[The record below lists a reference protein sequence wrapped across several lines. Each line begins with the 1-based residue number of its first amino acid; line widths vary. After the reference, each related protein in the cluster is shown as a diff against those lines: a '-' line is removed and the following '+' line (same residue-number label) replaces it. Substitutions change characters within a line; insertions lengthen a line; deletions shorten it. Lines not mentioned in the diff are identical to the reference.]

1 MSRPGDNYY
10 KIGISLVWQVYICVE
25 QLNLTNWEVC
35 DRLSVMKIVV
45 APDSFKGSVTA
56 LQAAN
61 AIEQGLRRVF
71 PDAVIDKIPM
81 ADGGEGTVQ
90 SLVDATG
97 GNIQTQ
103 RVIGPLG
110 NEVEAEYGILA
121 DEQTA
126 VIEMASASGLT
137 LVPTDKRNPLLT
149 TTYGTGQLI
158 RGALK
163 AGCRRLIIGIGG
175 SATNDGGTGMAEAL
189 GVQFLNADGNPI
201 KRGGGGLD
209 ELESIDI
216 TSIHPAIAE
225 TETVVACDVN
235 NPLTGPE
242 GASYVYG
249 PQKGATPEMV
259 DTLDT
264 NLKHYNKVLTQ
275 TYGQSFDDIP
285 GAGAAGGL
293 GAGLMAFLNAELKLG
308 VDIMIDTVK
317 LKDRMKGASL
327 VFTGEG
333 QLDFQTAFGKTPVG
347 VAKVAKADNIPVIA
361 IAGGIG
367 DGADAVYNAGID
379 AMLGIVQAPMSLEDA
394 VEDAI
399 QLLADTAE
407 QAARL
412 VAIGQRE
419 PFKRNL
425 AKLKERWERK

>member
-1 MSRPGDNYY
+1 
-10 KIGISLVWQVYICVE
+10 
-25 QLNLTNWEVC
+25 
-35 DRLSVMKIVV
+35 MKIVV

-56 LQAAN
+56 LEAGN

-71 PDAVIDKIPM
+71 PDAIIEKIPM

-90 SLVDATG
+90 SLVDAIG
-97 GNIQTQ
+97 GHIQTQ
-103 RVIGPLG
+103 RVRGPLG
-110 NEVEAEYGILA
+110 NEVDAEFGILA
-121 DEQTA
+121 DGEIA

-137 LVPTDKRNPLLT
+137 LVPPDKRNPLQT

-158 RGALK
+158 RAALE

-189 GVQFLNADGNPI
+189 GVRFLNADGNSIP
-201 KRGGGGLD
+201 RGGGGLG
-209 ELESIDI
+209 ELALIDI
-216 TSIHPAIAE
+216 TGLHPAIAE

-235 NPLTGPE
+235 NPLTGPD
-242 GASYVYG
+242 GASHVYG
-249 PQKGATPEMV
+249 PQKGATPEIVKM
-259 DTLDT
+259 LDT
-264 NLKHYNKVLTQ
+264 HLAHFDKILTR
-275 TYGQSFDDIP
+275 TLGQSFNDIP

-308 VDIMIDTVK
+308 VEIMIDTVK

-367 DGADAVYNAGID
+367 EGADAVYAAGID

-394 VEDAI
+394 VEDAM
-399 QLLADTAE
+399 QLIADTAE

-412 VAIGQRE
+412 VAIGKA
-419 PFKRNL
+419 FSIG
-425 AKLKERWERK
+425 

>member
-1 MSRPGDNYY
+1 
-10 KIGISLVWQVYICVE
+10 
-25 QLNLTNWEVC
+25 
-35 DRLSVMKIVV
+35 MKIVV

-71 PDAVIDKIPM
+71 PDAVIEKVPM

-97 GNIQTQ
+97 GHIQTQ
-103 RVIGPLG
+103 RVLGPLG
-110 NEVEAEYGILA
+110 NEVDAEFGLLA
-121 DEQTA
+121 DRETA

-137 LVPTDKRNPLLT
+137 LVPPNKRNPLLT

-158 RGALK
+158 RAALE
-163 AGCRRLIIGIGG
+163 AGCRHLIIGIGG
-175 SATNDGGTGMAEAL
+175 SATNDGGAGMAEAL
-189 GVQFLNADGNPI
+189 GVKFLRTDGNPI
-201 KRGGGGLD
+201 DQGGGGLG
-209 ELESIDI
+209 ELVSIDI
-216 TSIHPAIAE
+216 TGLHPAIVE

-235 NPLTGPE
+235 NPLIGPE
-242 GASYVYG
+242 GASHVYG

-259 DTLDT
+259 KTLDFH
-264 NLKHYNKVLTQ
+264 LVHFDKVLTR
-275 TYGQSFDDIP
+275 TFGQSFNDIP

-308 VDIMIDTVK
+308 VDIMIDTVR
-317 LKDRMKGASL
+317 LEERMKGASL

-333 QLDFQTAFGKTPVG
+333 QLDFQTAFGKTPIG
-347 VAKVAKADNIPVIA
+347 VAKVAKANNIPVIA

-367 DGADAVYNAGID
+367 EGANAVYDVGID

-394 VEDAI
+394 VEDAL
-399 QLLADTAE
+399 QLIADTAE

-412 VAIGQRE
+412 VAIGRV
-419 PFKRNL
+419 F
-425 AKLKERWERK
+425 

>member
-1 MSRPGDNYY
+1 
-10 KIGISLVWQVYICVE
+10 
-25 QLNLTNWEVC
+25 
-35 DRLSVMKIVV
+35 MKIVI

-56 LQAAN
+56 LEAAN
-61 AIEQGLRRVF
+61 AIEKGLRRVF
-71 PDAVIDKIPM
+71 PNAVIEKIPM

-97 GNIQTQ
+97 GHIQTR
-103 RVIGPLG
+103 RVLGPLG
-110 NEVEAEYGILA
+110 NEVNAKFGILA
-121 DEQTA
+121 DGKTA

-137 LVPTDKRNPLLT
+137 LVPPDKRNPLLT

-158 RGALK
+158 HAALE

-175 SATNDGGTGMAEAL
+175 SATNDGGAGMAEAL
-189 GVQFLNADGNPI
+189 GAKFLNADGNPI
-201 KRGGGGLD
+201 ERGGGELGELD
-209 ELESIDI
+209 SIDM
-216 TSIHPAIAE
+216 TGLHPAIAE

-242 GASYVYG
+242 GASHVYG
-249 PQKGATPEMV
+249 PQKGATPEIV
-259 DTLDT
+259 KTLDSH
-264 NLKHYNKVLTQ
+264 LIHFDKVLEHTF
-275 TYGQSFDDIP
+275 GQSFNDIP

-308 VDIMIDTVK
+308 VDIMIDTVG
-317 LKDRMKGASL
+317 LKERMKGASL

-333 QLDFQTAFGKTPVG
+333 QLDFQTAFGKTPIG

-367 DGADAVYNAGID
+367 EGADAVYDAGID

-394 VEDAI
+394 VEDAM
-399 QLLADTAE
+399 QLIADTAE

-412 VAIGQRE
+412 VAIGRA
-419 PFKRNL
+419 FSIK
-425 AKLKERWERK
+425 

>member
-1 MSRPGDNYY
+1 
-10 KIGISLVWQVYICVE
+10 
-25 QLNLTNWEVC
+25 
-35 DRLSVMKIVV
+35 MKIVV

-71 PDAVIDKIPM
+71 PDADIDKIPM

-103 RVIGPLG
+103 RVLGPLG
-110 NEVEAEYGILA
+110 NEVDAKFGILA
-121 DEQTA
+121 DQETA

-158 RGALK
+158 RAALEK
-163 AGCRRLIIGIGG
+163 GCRKLIIGIGG
-175 SATNDGGTGMAEAL
+175 SATNDGGAGMAEAL
-189 GVQFLNADGNPI
+189 GVQFLKSDGSPI
-201 KRGGGGLD
+201 TRGGSGLG
-209 ELESIDI
+209 ELDSIDI
-216 TSIHPAIAE
+216 TGVHPAIAE
-225 TETVVACDVN
+225 TTTIVACDVN
-235 NPLTGPE
+235 NPLTGPD
-242 GASYVYG
+242 GASHVYG
-249 PQKGATPEMV
+249 PQKGATPEIV
-259 DTLDT
+259 KTLDAH
-264 NLKHYNKVLTQ
+264 LEHYDNILTR
-275 TYGQSFDDIP
+275 TLGQSYNDIP

-293 GAGLMAFLNAELKLG
+293 GAGLMAFLNAKLQLG
-308 VDIMIDTVK
+308 VDIMIDAVN

-347 VAKVAKADNIPVIA
+347 VAKVAKEHNIPVIA

-367 DGADAVYNAGID
+367 DGAEAVYNVGID

-394 VEDAI
+394 VEDAL
-399 QLLADTAE
+399 QLITDTAE

-412 VAIGQRE
+412 IAVGQRE
-419 PFKRNL
+419 PFRRNL
-425 AKLKERWERK
+425 TKLKEEWERQKTNDANPPIFDSSN

>member
-1 MSRPGDNYY
+1 
-10 KIGISLVWQVYICVE
+10 
-25 QLNLTNWEVC
+25 
-35 DRLSVMKIVV
+35 MKIVV

-71 PDAVIDKIPM
+71 PDAIIEKIPM

-90 SLVDATG
+90 SLVDAVG
-97 GNIQTQ
+97 GHIRTQ
-103 RVIGPLG
+103 CVLAPLG
-110 NEVEAEYGILA
+110 NEVDAQFGILA
-121 DEQTA
+121 DGETA

-137 LVPTDKRNPLLT
+137 LVPPDKRNPLRT

-158 RGALK
+158 RTALE

-175 SATNDGGTGMAEAL
+175 SATNDGGVGMAEAL
-189 GVQFLNADGNPI
+189 GAKFLNANGEPI
-201 KRGGGGLD
+201 PHGGGGLN
-209 ELESIDI
+209 ELASIDI
-216 TSIHPAIAE
+216 TGLHPAISE

-242 GASYVYG
+242 GASHVYG

-259 DTLDT
+259 EVLDAH
-264 NLKHYNKVLTQ
+264 LGHYDKVLTQ
-275 TYGQSFDDIP
+275 TFGQSFDNIA

-293 GAGLMAFLNAELKLG
+293 GAGLMAFLNAELRLG

-317 LKDRMKGASL
+317 LKERMKGASL

-347 VAKVAKADNIPVIA
+347 VAKVAQASKIPVIA

-367 DGADAVYNAGID
+367 EGADAVYDAGID
-379 AMLGIVQAPMSLEDA
+379 GMLGIVQAPMSLEDA
-394 VEDAI
+394 VADAP
-399 QLLADTAE
+399 QLIADTAE

-412 VAIGQRE
+412 VTIGKRE
-419 PFKRNL
+419 LFRRVVG
-425 AKLKERWERK
+425 KLKERLGRAKG

>member
-1 MSRPGDNYY
+1 
-10 KIGISLVWQVYICVE
+10 
-25 QLNLTNWEVC
+25 
-35 DRLSVMKIVV
+35 MKIVV

-61 AIEQGLRRVF
+61 AIEQGLRQVF
-71 PDAVIDKIPM
+71 PDADIDKIPM

-103 RVIGPLG
+103 RVLGPLG
-110 NEVEAEYGILA
+110 NKVDAQFGILA
-121 DEQTA
+121 DEETA

-158 RGALK
+158 RAALEK
-163 AGCRRLIIGIGG
+163 GCRRLIIGIGG
-175 SATNDGGTGMAEAL
+175 SATNDGGAGMAEAL
-189 GVQFLNADGNPI
+189 GVQFLQADGNPI
-201 KRGGGGLD
+201 ARGGGGLG
-209 ELESIDI
+209 ELDSIDN
-216 TSIHPAIAE
+216 TNVHPAIVE
-225 TETVVACDVN
+225 TTTIVACDVN
-235 NPLTGPE
+235 NPLTGQE
-242 GASYVYG
+242 GASHVYG

-259 DTLDT
+259 KTLDT
-264 NLKHYNKVLTQ
+264 HLEHYDNVLTR
-275 TYGQSFDDIP
+275 TLGQSYNDIP

-293 GAGLMAFLNAELKLG
+293 GAGLMAFLNAKLQLG
-308 VDIMIDTVK
+308 VDIMIDAVK
-317 LKDRMKGASL
+317 LKDRIKGASL

-347 VAKVAKADNIPVIA
+347 VAKVAKEHNIPVIA

-367 DGADAVYNAGID
+367 DGAEAVYNVGID

-394 VEDAI
+394 VEDAL
-399 QLLADTAE
+399 QLITDTAE

-412 VAIGQRE
+412 IAVGQRE
-419 PFKRNL
+419 PFRRNL
-425 AKLKERWERK
+425 TNLKEKWERQKSSDANLPTSHSSHQ